1 MPETDPTTVRTPA
14 VPRRIAALPAAA
26 VALAV
31 VLGGCASE
39 PEAPTAAE
47 QSASATEQATTV
59 EPAAVADLPVTVT
72 GEANP
77 AVAPEVQ
84 ITTPLTVEETTR
96 EVVVQGSGEE
106 ITAQDEVQFA
116 YALYAGST
124 GELLD
129 SSYGGTDARFELAD
143 VTKGIARG
151 LVGAHVGDRLAIAIA
166 PGDGFGEA
174 AAQFGKEGVDADTT
188 FVLVTDVVRLIPDQA
203 TGERV
208 DAPANLPSVDVD
220 EQGVPTGITVSD
232 PAPPADTVAQTLIRG
247 TGPEVTSGM
256 HVKMQYVGAT
266 LADGEVF
273 ESSWDAGEAF
283 ETTIGTGQVIAGWD
297 EGIVGQ
303 TVGSRV
309 LLVIPAEDAY
319 GENPTGG
326 QPAGALVFVVDILDA
341 Y

>member
-1 MPETDPTTVRTPA
+1 MH
-14 VPRRIAALPAAA
+14 RRIAALPATA

-31 VLGGCASE
+31 LLGSCASE
-39 PEAPTAAE
+39 PEAPSQAE
-47 QSASATEQATTV
+47 QSASATQTAATI
-59 EPAAVADLPVTVT
+59 EPAVTADLPVEVT
-72 GEANP
+72 GEVNP
-77 AVAPEVQ
+77 DIAPQVQ
-84 ITTPLTVEETTR
+84 ITTPLSVEETTR
-96 EVVVQGSGEE
+96 EVIAPGSGEE
-106 ITAQDEVQFA
+106 ITVQDRVQFA

-129 SSYGGTDARFELAD
+129 SSYGATDARFELAE

-166 PGDGFGEA
+166 PEDGFGEA

-188 FVLVTDVVRLIPDQA
+188 FVLVADVERIIPTQA
-203 TGERV
+203 TGEAV
-208 DAPANLPSVDVD
+208 EPPANLPAVDVD
-220 EQGVPTGITVSD
+220 EQGVPTGFTVSD
-232 PAPPADTVAQTLIRG
+232 PTPPADTVAQTLIRG
-247 TGPEVTSGM
+247 TGPAVSSGM
-256 HVKMQYVGAT
+256 TVTMQYVGAT

-273 ESSWDAGEAF
+273 ESSWTGTEPF
-283 ETTIGTGQVIAGWD
+283 QTTIGTGQVIAGWD

-309 LLVIPAEDAY
+309 LLVIPAADAY
-319 GENPTGG
+319 GEAPTGG

>member
-1 MPETDPTTVRTPA
+1 M
-14 VPRRIAALPAAA
+14 PRRIAALPAAA

-31 VLGGCASE
+31 LLGACASE
-39 PEAPTAAE
+39 PEAPTPAE
-47 QSASATEQATTV
+47 QSASASEAAATV
-59 EPAAVADLPVTVT
+59 EPAVDADLPVEVT
-72 GEANP
+72 GDVDP
-77 AVAPEVQ
+77 AVAPQVQ
-84 ITTPLTVEETTR
+84 ITTPLTVEETSR
-96 EVVVQGSGEE
+96 EVVAQGSGEE
-106 ITAQDEVQFA
+106 VALEDEVQFA

-129 SSYGGTDARFELAD
+129 SSYGGTDARFELGD

-151 LVGAHVGDRLAIAIA
+151 LVGSHVGDRLVIAIA
-166 PGDGFGEA
+166 PDDGFGEA
-174 AAQFGKEGVDADTT
+174 ASQFGKEGVDAETT
-188 FVLVTDVVRLIPDQA
+188 FVLVADVVRIVPTQA

-208 DAPANLPSVDVD
+208 DAPANLPAVDVD
-220 EQGVPTGITVSD
+220 EQGVPTGFTVSE
-232 PAPPADTVAQTLIRG
+232 PTPPADTVAQTLIKG
-247 TGPEVTSGM
+247 TGPVITSGM
-256 HVKMQYVGAT
+256 TVKMQYVGAT

-273 ESSWDAGEAF
+273 ESSWQGADAF

-309 LLVIPAEDAY
+309 LLVIPAADAY
-319 GENPTGG
+319 GEQPTGG